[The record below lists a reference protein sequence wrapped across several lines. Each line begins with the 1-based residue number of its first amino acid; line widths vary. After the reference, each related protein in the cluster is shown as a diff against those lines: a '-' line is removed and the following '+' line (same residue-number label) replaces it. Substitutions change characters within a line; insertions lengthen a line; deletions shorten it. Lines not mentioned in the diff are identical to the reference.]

1 MLSTIFS
8 SVEKNCLK
16 FQRILFGRRP
26 FWTWSKLSEALAV
39 NPSFSQ
45 VLQKSFQ
52 TLFLG
57 KINSYLM
64 GPINWMLYLIIPK
77 VSRKAILERIYYNLL
92 WQNFTLKCW
101 QLIFWPFSSNDTQ
114 VPLPRMEEGLSLSLS
129 SLKHYTLESRTSNF
143 SIV

>member
-45 VLQKSFQ
+45 VFAKEFPNFISGENQFIFDGAHKLNVVFNNPESQQKSN
-52 TLFLG
+52 T
-57 KINSYLM
+57 
-64 GPINWMLYLIIPK
+64 
-77 VSRKAILERIYYNLL
+77 
-92 WQNFTLKCW
+92 
-101 QLIFWPFSSNDTQ
+101 
-114 VPLPRMEEGLSLSLS
+114 
-129 SLKHYTLESRTSNF
+129 
-143 SIV
+143 